1 MLDKPHFSRQLLH
14 PRYWLTGLGFALW
27 WVCAQLPYRWQ
38 MALGATLGR
47 VLGRLAPRRRAI
59 AERNLQLCFPTLNDQ
74 QRSALVDGVMDSVG
88 KAFFET
94 GMAWFM
100 PHSRLKQ
107 LIKLQGLEHL
117 QAAQAQGQGVI
128 LLAMHFTH
136 LELGAAAVSMQHSID
151 GTYRPHANALYDYI
165 QRKGRERHNDTGSV
179 ITRGDM
185 RGMVRAL
192 RNGRAVWY
200 APDQDYGRDHSIF
213 VPFFDIPA
221 ASITATS
228 QIARLGRGVVIPFV
242 HYRLPGG
249 AGYGVDILPPLA
261 NFPSQ
266 DEEADARVISQLV
279 EREVAKRPEQYLW
292 VHRRFKTRPEG
303 EADLYQAVGIEK
315 GSRT

>member
-14 PRYWLTGLGFALW
+14 PRYWFTGLGFTLW
-27 WVCAQLPYRWQ
+27 WICAQLPYRWQ
-38 MALGATLGR
+38 MALGASLGR

-59 AERNLQLCFPTLNDQ
+59 AERNLQLCFPDLSAQ
-74 QRSALVDGVMDSVG
+74 QRAALVDGVMDSVG

-200 APDQDYGRDHSIF
+200 APDQDYGREHSIF
-213 VPFFDIPA
+213 VPFFNIPA
-221 ASITATS
+221 ATITATS

-261 NFPSQ
+261 NFPSD
-266 DEEADARVISQLV
+266 DEKADTQVISQLV
-279 EREVAKRPEQYLW
+279 EREVTKRPEQYLW

>member
-1 MLDKPHFSRQLLH
+1 MLAKPHFSRHLLH
-14 PRYWLTGLGFALW
+14 PRYWLTALGFGLW
-27 WVCAQLPYRWQ
+27 WACAQLPYCWQ
-38 MALGATLGR
+38 MAMGASLGR
-47 VLGRLAPRRRAI
+47 ALSRLAPRRRAI

-74 QRSALVDGVMDSVG
+74 QRAAMVDGVMDSVG

-100 PHSRLKQ
+100 PHNRLKQ

-117 QAAQAQGQGVI
+117 QAAQAKGQGVI

-136 LELGAAAVSMQHSID
+136 LELGAAAVSMNHSID
-151 GTYRPHANALYDYI
+151 GTYRPHANAFYDYI
-165 QRKGRERHNDTGSV
+165 QRKGRERHNETGSV

-200 APDQDYGRDHSIF
+200 APDQDYGREHSIF
-213 VPFFDIPA
+213 VPFFNIPA
-221 ASITATS
+221 ATITATS

-249 AGYGVDILPPLA
+249 EGYGVEILPPLP
-261 NFPSQ
+261 NFPSE
-266 DEEADARVISQLV
+266 DEAADTQLISRLV

-303 EADLYQAVGIEK
+303 GADLYQAVGIEK

>member
-100 PHSRLKQ
+100 PHSRLKP

-117 QAAQAQGQGVI
+117 QAAQARGQGVI

-200 APDQDYGRDHSIF
+200 APDQDYGRDHSKF

-266 DEEADARVISQLV
+266 DEEADTRVISQLV

-303 EADLYQAVGIEK
+303 EVDLYQAVGIEK

>member
-1 MLDKPHFSRQLLH
+1 MLAKPHFNKQLLH
-14 PRYWLTGLGFALW
+14 PRYWLTGLGFTLW
-27 WVCAQLPYRWQ
+27 WASAQLPYRWQ
-38 MALGATLGR
+38 MMLGAGLGR
-47 VLGRLAPRRRAI
+47 ALGRLAPRRRAI
-59 AERNLQLCFPTLNDQ
+59 AERNIQLCFPTLSLQ
-74 QRSALVDGVMDSVG
+74 ERSALVDEVMVSVG

-100 PHSRLKQ
+100 PHRRLQ
-107 LIKLQGLEHL
+107 RLIDLQGLEHL
-117 QAAQAQGQGVI
+117 QAAHAQGQGVV

-151 GTYRPHANALYDYI
+151 GTYRPHANAFYDYV

-213 VPFFDIPA
+213 VPFFGIPA
-221 ASITATS
+221 ATITATS

-242 HYRLPGG
+242 HYRRADGR
-249 AGYGVDILPPLA
+249 GYRVEILPPLA
-261 NFPSQ
+261 DFPSN
-266 DEEADARVISQLV
+266 DEAADTQLISQLV
-279 EREVAKRPEQYLW
+279 EREVAKRPDQYLW
-292 VHRRFKTRPEG
+292 VHRRFKTRPAG